1 MNVTITDRSKK
12 ILRLLA
18 TGNRLSRAATQQA
31 MGESRINTIREFGR
45 LVDQGYVETYGEA
58 RATVYGITEKG
69 RTVSVWNA
77 EEYLA
82 QEPDQRH
89 ARYTHIEPD
98 LFKAIHGTI
107 PDVPLA
113 IQIGVK
119 RRQEL
124 RSTRAAQKERERF
137 VIELSWKSS
146 KIEGNTYTLLDTE
159 RLIQDAK
166 EAPGHE
172 RFEAVMILNH
182 KKAFDYIW
190 EHQDDY
196 RTLTKSKIEEIHQ
209 LLVEGLEVQFG
220 LRSEPVGITGT
231 AYIPPASQA
240 ELNTYMRDAIDTIN
254 GLEQPLEKA
263 MACLVLL
270 PYLQAFVDGNKRTSR
285 LLANAVLLA
294 YGFPPLSY
302 RSVDIEAYKGA
313 LILFY
318 EQGTLANFRELFLEQ
333 LADSSISYFFPPSDE
348 NENLGA
354 TD

>member
-18 TGNRLSRAATQQA
+18 TFDKLARVAIQQA
-31 MGESRINTIREFGR
+31 TGESRINTIRELGQ

-58 RATVYGITEKG
+58 RATVYAITGKG
-69 RTVSVWNA
+69 KTAVVWDA
-77 EEYLA
+77 KAYLA
-82 QEPDQRH
+82 QEPDQRQ
-89 ARYTHIEPD
+89 ARYRHIEPD
-98 LFKAIHGTI
+98 LFKTIRGTI
-107 PDVPLA
+107 FDVPTG

-124 RSTRAAQKERERF
+124 GNTVSAQKERERF

-159 RLIQDAK
+159 RLLQDAK

-172 RFEAVMILNH
+172 HFEAVMILNH

-190 EHQDDY
+190 EHPEDY
-196 RTLTKSKIEEIHQ
+196 RMLTKGKIEEIHQ

-220 LRSEPVGITGT
+220 LRNEPVGITGT
-231 AYIPPASQA
+231 VYIPPASQA

-302 RSVDIEAYKGA
+302 RSVDIEAYKAA

-318 EQGTLANFRELFLEQ
+318 EQGSLANLRELFLDQ
-333 LADSSISYFFPPSDE
+333 LADSSVSYFFPPRDMDE
-348 NENLGA
+348 NA
-354 TD
+354 DSK